1 MKTNNYKP
9 HIFSLFGLFVCG
21 NAVITLPFYNAKN
34 QIFVFLITAAL
45 SVLFVRIF
53 TVIMRC
59 CKKSKVVFW
68 TVCLPVCLLALYGAM
83 TTLYDY
89 LHFVRA
95 VQLPQTSFVW
105 LAFFMLTLV
114 VVFAISPNSAI
125 YKYCLLMAVFCAAM
139 VILLFIVGTKHFDL
153 SQLGLILNLCN
164 LWAATPTIFLRYFS
178 SLAVPVLFVFLTDA
192 DKTIKA
198 ITFGSVFGFWA
209 VGICLAQ
216 GVLTLGGAEYSYPY
230 IDAVSVIS
238 SGSLFTRLDGFVYFI
253 FFATAI
259 TKAAVCAKTVVL
271 IIKSLFAI
279 KKNRMIFYA

>member
-21 NAVITLPFYNAKN
+21 NAVISLPFYNAKN
-34 QIFVFLITAAL
+34 PIFSFAITAIISVIFIWL
-45 SVLFVRIF
+45 SVFIVRLVK
-53 TVIMRC
+53 T
-59 CKKSKVVFW
+59 SKIVFW
-68 TVCLPVCLLALYGAM
+68 AVCLPIGLLALYGAA
-83 TTLYDY
+83 TALYDY
-89 LHFVRA
+89 LNFIVA